1 MSTWIERGAIGIGV
15 VATVI
20 SLSGIHLSARE
31 TVGFEGRFLYRNG
44 NTVDFSYLGT
54 TQGPGNCRV
63 SGEYN
68 GQNVSYYLD
77 ELKSVHFLEQG
88 RRYSY
93 KTYRVDRRSEKAD
106 VEIVGN
112 TGERALL
119 RNAYISSSREYG
131 LDYVYNDPISGTR
144 KQTYLRIEDILAIE
158 VGSQAGTL
166 KYNPKDKRYYP
177 PYYIYDPYDGSKL
190 VWAYPVE

>member
-1 MSTWIERGAIGIGV
+1 MNTWIKCSITGSV
-15 VATVI
+15 VAVAVI
-20 SLSGIHLSARE
+20 LLSGIHISARE

-44 NTVDFSYLGT
+44 NIVEFSYLGT
-54 TQGPGNCRV
+54 TQGPQNCRI
-63 SGEYN
+63 SGEYK
-68 GQNVSYYLD
+68 GQKVSYYLD

-93 KTYRVDRRSEKAD
+93 DTDRVDRRSEKGD
-106 VEIVGN
+106 IEIVGN

-119 RNAYISSSREYG
+119 RNAYISTSREYW
-131 LDYVYNDPISGTR
+131 LNYVYNDPISGTR
-144 KQTYLRIEDILAIE
+144 KQTHLRIAEILGIE
-158 VGSQAGTL
+158 IGSQTGTL

-190 VWAYPVE
+190 VWAFPVD